1 MFKLSELLEKFKRKS
16 GFIQESKIQATQE
29 EGQGSIKQI
38 RNWYEERFQNVAVQ
52 RNLLFVLLLIL
63 LCLCIISVAA
73 VGYVVNIKRF
83 DPFVIQ
89 IDDTTGMAKIVN
101 PLNSSVLMGNDSLAQ
116 YFIKR
121 YDFFITIAFGNIHF
135 FFL

>member
-89 IDDTTGMAKIVN
+89 IDDTTGMAK
-101 PLNSSVLMGNDSLAQ
+101 
-116 YFIKR
+116 K
-121 YDFFITIAFGNIHF
+121 FFCSYG
-135 FFL
+135 